1 MKGYFGHMHSMK
13 IQIYSII
20 FRKYLLKY
28 RFCKYWT
35 NNSQAKGSQECC
47 SHFFSIFRDGEDCAA
62 NHYLGHF
69 FFGTPI
75 TKEIQSKVAKIKE
88 EYFGNGNDIN
98 DLEVL
103 QNLTNTFTDSGF
115 FYGTD
120 KMAR

>member
-1 MKGYFGHMHSMK
+1 MFNSNE
-13 IQIYSII
+13 
-20 FRKYLLKY
+20 
-28 RFCKYWT
+28 YWT
-35 NNSQAKGSQECC
+35 DNRQAKGSQECRGHGMF
-47 SHFFSIFRDGEDCAA
+47 SFLLLFFRNGEDCAA

-75 TKEIQSKVAKIKE
+75 TEEIKSKVVKIKE

-103 QNLTNTFTDSGF
+103 QNLTNSFTDSGF

-120 KMAR
+120 KMAE

>member
-1 MKGYFGHMHSMK
+1 MD
-13 IQIYSII
+13 
-20 FRKYLLKY
+20 
-28 RFCKYWT
+28 
-35 NNSQAKGSQECC
+35 
-47 SHFFSIFRDGEDCAA
+47 FFSILRNGEDCAA

-75 TKEIQSKVAKIKE
+75 TEEIKSKVAKIKE

-103 QNLTNTFTDSGF
+103 QNLTNSFTDSGF

-120 KMAR
+120 KMARYIIHKLKLNHSRIPLSSALLTKFRSEMFK

>member
-1 MKGYFGHMHSMK
+1 MNIGPIIGRLKGARSVAVMECFHSCYF
-13 IQIYSII
+13 
-20 FRKYLLKY
+20 FR
-28 RFCKYWT
+28 
-35 NNSQAKGSQECC
+35 N
-47 SHFFSIFRDGEDCAA
+47 GEDCAA

-75 TKEIQSKVAKIKE
+75 TEEIKSKVAKIKE

-103 QNLTNTFTDSGF
+103 QNLTNSFTDSGF

>member
-1 MKGYFGHMHSMK
+1 MNIGPIIGRLKGARSVAA
-13 IQIYSII
+13 ID
-20 FRKYLLKY
+20 
-28 RFCKYWT
+28 
-35 NNSQAKGSQECC
+35 
-47 SHFFSIFRDGEDCAA
+47 FFSIFRNGEDCAA
-62 NHYLGHF
+62 HHYLGHF

-75 TKEIQSKVAKIKE
+75 TEEIKSKVAKIKE

-103 QNLTNTFTDSGF
+103 QNLTNSFTDSGF

>member
-1 MKGYFGHMHSMK
+1 MNIGPIIGRLKGARSVAVMD
-13 IQIYSII
+13 
-20 FRKYLLKY
+20 
-28 RFCKYWT
+28 
-35 NNSQAKGSQECC
+35 
-47 SHFFSIFRDGEDCAA
+47 FFSIFRNGEDCAA

-75 TKEIQSKVAKIKE
+75 TEEIKSKVAKIKE

-103 QNLTNTFTDSGF
+103 QNLTNSFTDSGF

>member
-1 MKGYFGHMHSMK
+1 MSRSWNVF
-13 IQIYSII
+13 ILVTF
-20 FRKYLLKY
+20 FR
-28 RFCKYWT
+28 
-35 NNSQAKGSQECC
+35 N
-47 SHFFSIFRDGEDCAA
+47 GEDCAA

-75 TKEIQSKVAKIKE
+75 TEEIKSKVAKIKE

-103 QNLTNTFTDSGF
+103 QNLTNSFTDSGF

-120 KMAR
+120 KMARYIKIEIEVELLKNSAVICLSDKIQKDQR

>member
-1 MKGYFGHMHSMK
+1 MSRSWNVF
-13 IQIYSII
+13 ILVTF
-20 FRKYLLKY
+20 FR
-28 RFCKYWT
+28 
-35 NNSQAKGSQECC
+35 N
-47 SHFFSIFRDGEDCAA
+47 GEDCAA

-75 TKEIQSKVAKIKE
+75 TEEIKSKVAKIKE

-103 QNLTNTFTDSGF
+103 QNLTNSFTDSGF

-120 KMAR
+120 KMARYIIIEIEVELLKNPAVICPVTKFRPEMFRKTKDK